1 MNSVIRKIGYS
12 IIGIFTLGKGV
23 TKKINGIAVKFPANY
38 FRYFPDGY
46 EKENFTLINT
56 AVNKDDVVIDIG
68 AHIGLMAV
76 VLGKRTGENGKVYS
90 FEPTPRSF
98 TVLKETIKL
107 NKLEK
112 VITPFNQAVAA
123 TSGSIEFNANKEDV
137 SNSIVS
143 YDYNSGHQKITV
155 NTISVDDFVKQQQLS
170 RLDFI
175 KIDAEGVE
183 LDVLKGA
190 KATLQQFNP
199 KMILALHPLAVAA
212 KGDTMEEIYDTL
224 TAWGYKIFHNNREMA
239 KNLFCETA
247 TLFDVYLEKIK

>member
-1 MNSVIRKIGYS
+1 MNSVIRKIGYGV
-12 IIGIFTLGKGV
+12 IDIFTLGRGV

-38 FRYFPDGY
+38 FRYFPDDY
-46 EKENFTLINT
+46 EKENFSLIDT
-56 AVNKDDVVIDIG
+56 VVNKGDIVIDIG

-76 VLGKRTGENGKVYS
+76 VLGKRIGENGKIYS
-90 FEPTPRSF
+90 FEPTPYSF
-98 TVLKETIKL
+98 TVLKKTIRL

-112 VITPFNQAVAA
+112 IITPINQAVAA
-123 TSGSIEFNANKEDV
+123 TSGSIEFNANKENV

-143 YDYNSGHQKITV
+143 YDYNSGHQKMTV
-155 NTISVDDFVKQQQLS
+155 TTISVDEFVKQQQLS
-170 RLDFI
+170 RLNFI

-190 KATLQQFNP
+190 KETLLQFDL

-224 TAWGYKIFHNNREMA
+224 TTWGYKIFRDHKEMTRV
-239 KNLFCETA
+239 LFCETA
-247 TLFDVYLEKIK
+247 ALFDVYLEKIK